1 MAVVIDVQVGLA
13 AGFADG
19 LDCPQNREVVGLC
32 PAAGKHQFLGLAAQ
46 QSGRF
51 PARGFQALLR
61 QLAVLVDAGGVAGHF
76 K

>member
-1 MAVVIDVQVGLA
+1 MAVVITCLSA
-13 AGFADG
+13 WLPASLMAC
-19 LDCPQNREVVGLC
+19 DCPQNREVVGLG
-32 PAAGKHQFLGLAAQ
+32 PAAGKHQFLGLAAE
-46 QSGRF
+46 QSGHF